1 MDDTDIVSAVREAL
15 IDKVGSDTFDLWFRA
30 PVTMEW
36 TGEQLLVVAP
46 THFILERL
54 RRTMRKE
61 MVAACQ
67 LVVGSA
73 VQVEFQLAKDV
84 PTAGVAAT
92 SMNSRLLSSTPARSA
107 EAATVRRRA
116 LSDREAITSHRS
128 ADSSATA
135 ANGLRVV
142 GRSGAVQVASA
153 ARSRPEPSP
162 EVAQREVA
170 QREVCTV
177 APRAVRDWQ
186 SFVVGDANRVA
197 VAAAQRVAAQPGTN
211 SPLYLHGTHGCGKT
225 HLLEA
230 LTDLVRRSRKLKR
243 VVSLTAEQFTSQ
255 FLEAL
260 QGSGLPS
267 FRRKYRDVDMLV
279 IDDVQFFVGK
289 TATINEFQSTIDALR
304 RQGKQVVI
312 AADRPPAELRGLG
325 PELIARLSE
334 GTSCQVDGA
343 DVTMR
348 REIAARAA
356 Q

>member
-107 EAATVRRRA
+107 EAATLRRRA
-116 LSDREAITSHRS
+116 LPDREAITSHRS

-142 GRSGAVQVASA
+142 GRSGTVQVASA
-153 ARSRPEPSP
+153 ARLRPEPTP

-170 QREVCTV
+170 TV

-279 IDDVQFFVGK
+279 IDDVQFFVG
-289 TATINEFQSTIDALR
+289 
-304 RQGKQVVI
+304 
-312 AADRPPAELRGLG
+312 
-325 PELIARLSE
+325 
-334 GTSCQVDGA
+334 
-343 DVTMR
+343 
-348 REIAARAA
+348 
-356 Q
+356 